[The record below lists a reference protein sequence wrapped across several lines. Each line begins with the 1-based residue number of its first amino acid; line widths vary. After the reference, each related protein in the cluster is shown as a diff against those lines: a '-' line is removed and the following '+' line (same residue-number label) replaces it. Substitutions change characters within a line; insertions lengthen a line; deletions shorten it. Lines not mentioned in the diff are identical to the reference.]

1 MKKISKSLFIVL
13 VMLFAGAY
21 LFSSCTKDDESV
33 KGTLMNHDW
42 ELTTI
47 ESGDEAL
54 TEFFTMTYDLV
65 QTTYQ
70 FQKNDKLVI
79 TSKFLFAS
87 DKEEG
92 TWSVSDDGKELTIN
106 GSTSEILELTSKVLK
121 IGPSE
126 AIMGDYDAEGDTLST
141 FNYAIIF
148 DAK

>member
-13 VMLFAGAY
+13 AMLFIGIY
-21 LFSSCTKDDESV
+21 LFSSCTKDDANV
-33 KGTLMNHDW
+33 KSTLMNHDW

-47 ESGDEAL
+47 ESGDESL

-65 QTTYQ
+65 ETTYQ
-70 FQKNDKLVI
+70 FEKNDKLVI

-126 AIMGDYDAEGDTLST
+126 AIMGGYEADGDTSLT
-141 FNYAIIF
+141 YNYAIVF

>member
-1 MKKISKSLFIVL
+1 
-13 VMLFAGAY
+13 
-21 LFSSCTKDDESV
+21 
-33 KGTLMNHDW
+33 
-42 ELTTI
+42 
-47 ESGDEAL
+47 
-54 TEFFTMTYDLV
+54 MTYDLV